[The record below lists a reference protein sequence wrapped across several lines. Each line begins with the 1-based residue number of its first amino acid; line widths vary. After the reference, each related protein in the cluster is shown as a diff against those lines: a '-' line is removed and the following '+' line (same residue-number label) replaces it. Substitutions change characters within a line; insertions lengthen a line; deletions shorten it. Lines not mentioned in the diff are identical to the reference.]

1 MRLASTS
8 TAASSGTRPPS
19 TTLSA
24 ASQAASKPEDSL
36 ARPIDLSV
44 RLLPAESIR
53 SIPSTSPGGMSCLI
67 VDSPKA
73 LGLAIMAG
81 TSERGFRTAG
91 PSPKAL
97 GGDGDPAAAVGED
110 LHRRRAHADELT
122 PTVPGG
128 PGDVLA
134 PVGLDVAAPVC
145 AAARHAAS
153 NSTPGRARMA
163 ARSSR
168 QASPCGLPP
177 RRRAAALTLAR
188 PSARNAS
195 DSGGAPDADTGT
207 RRLRRRSPTAFSTEP
222 FPFPE

>member
-1 MRLASTS
+1 M
-8 TAASSGTRPPS
+8 
-19 TTLSA
+19 
-24 ASQAASKPEDSL
+24 
-36 ARPIDLSV
+36 

-97 GGDGDPAAAVGED
+97 GGGDPAAAVGEV
-110 LHRRRAHADELT
+110 LHRRRAHADEQT

-195 DSGGAPDADTGT
+195 DSGVCGSVKVDTSAYLI
-207 RRLRRRSPTAFSTEP
+207 RA
-222 FPFPE
+222 